1 LGTKVGSRGQPVAL
15 THGTLAHHNISQR
28 GVGNKAHVSAVL
40 QHDCA
45 LLGLSVQ
52 EAASLTRDAQL
63 LVQADIMAPGG
74 FWDGAAIIF
83 VEWNEDYWP
92 LGPAGRSGKEP
103 QEQLHGLDFDA
114 ETMTMVSARKAV
126 LVDRQLRLPVCL
138 YACNAAPS
146 VGIQMRSHLEP
157 LAQMPARR
165 YFSLDRSSSGFR
177 YECPGVEQRM
187 EMVGSHVVRENC
199 VIQKRPHNR
208 QPGLAAHVIN
218 PDPNPRSICLY
229 AATWREFNFWY
240 NDVMMAMFQDMG
252 QVLWRAFPMCST
264 YTAALK
270 RTVDTERR
278 AYTDVGVFL
287 EPTRV
292 LGECCGFSSDYQA
305 AVHNDQ
311 TDTLFTT
318 AFVGKCGET
327 VLCPCD
333 VRGCAAG
340 LFQPKANVWR
350 KGALH

>member
-1 LGTKVGSRGQPVAL
+1 
-15 THGTLAHHNISQR
+15 
-28 GVGNKAHVSAVL
+28 
-40 QHDCA
+40 
-45 LLGLSVQ
+45 
-52 EAASLTRDAQL
+52 
-63 LVQADIMAPGG
+63 
-74 FWDGAAIIF
+74 
-83 VEWNEDYWP
+83 